1 LKDECVAFQHY
12 TGGSIA
18 ENRCVT
24 YRRYGQSQYRG
35 DASFKIPNMFCYIK
49 QTVDGGRPTIGPV
62 ITGAFATEHLNAI
75 NAQRLLRSDTR
86 PLVADSVGDNEIQKA
101 ITVIKA
107 TGQHD
112 DGIEAFTTAM
122 NAAKSQL
129 SAYRSCDLVVMDM
142 PAGQSGQTPSNIVS
156 NYLTNNRLEQNRE
169 RFTYMLKK
177 GQQKVSVGYLEMR
190 NGNQCVVYW
199 LCPGQGT
206 RDNTVGQACMK
217 RSGSGMYNSCFNEVQ
232 LTTTNLIRGD
242 HQSDTVALN
251 TQLASTLQRQLN
263 DLRSSNLNDVEE
275 CWAACVGPVESQD
288 RTLCGSGRRCDST
301 VRKLY
306 ADATNA
312 GGCRSDSIAI
322 TVYKETDSSKL
333 WDFWS
338 SGRASQRAYDS
349 AIFNYEFS
357 RNRPRNRD
365 ASSTHGFTNI
375 VWASTTQVGFAMRGN
390 LGVLAYCTP
399 AANDQT
405 CTDCSRSSDIG
416 TQCGSNS
423 CRAGGSCTSTLSGF
437 CANVK
442 SNRYDSC
449 ETK

>member
-1 LKDECVAFQHY
+1 
-12 TGGSIA
+12 
-18 ENRCVT
+18 
-24 YRRYGQSQYRG
+24 
-35 DASFKIPNMFCYIK
+35 
-49 QTVDGGRPTIGPV
+49 
-62 ITGAFATEHLNAI
+62 
-75 NAQRLLRSDTR
+75 
-86 PLVADSVGDNEIQKA
+86 
-101 ITVIKA
+101 
-107 TGQHD
+107 
-112 DGIEAFTTAM
+112 
-122 NAAKSQL
+122 
-129 SAYRSCDLVVMDM
+129 
-142 PAGQSGQTPSNIVS
+142 
-156 NYLTNNRLEQNRE
+156 
-169 RFTYMLKK
+169 
-177 GQQKVSVGYLEMR
+177 
-190 NGNQCVVYW
+190 
-199 LCPGQGT
+199 
-206 RDNTVGQACMK
+206 
-217 RSGSGMYNSCFNEVQ
+217 
-232 LTTTNLIRGD
+232 LIRSD
-242 HQSDTVALN
+242 HQSDNVSLN

-306 ADATNA
+306 ADATNT

-322 TVYKETDSSKL
+322 TVYKESDSSKL

-338 SGRASQRAYDS
+338 SGRATQRAYDS

-390 LGVLAYCTP
+390 LGVLAYSTP

-405 CTDCSRSSDIG
+405 CTDCARAGDIG

-423 CRAGGSCTSTLSGF
+423 CRAGGSCSSTLSGF

-449 ETK
+449 ETKQCPAFQVPANRCSTCVTVNTAWNEVINSDGQTVRCDDPSRPIGILNQCVSQGYSGADSQDLFYTFLTKVPPHFAGFGYGNNYVPFYMNKEYGGGPIAPSLRFKDMSKTIDTPMSLAEIKRSGFNKIYHLSLVAKQSQEENFGWDITLLTNN